1 MDGWGQNAPDRMK
14 CSGIHRCLSE
24 GGLSRSATLGEN
36 ATPQQPYL
44 ERGLDWEE
52 VVQPWPREL
61 YSSFDFMLPLN
72 IKAGMIYARGG
83 VFC

>member
-14 CSGIHRCLSE
+14 CSVIHRCLSE
-24 GGLSRSATLGEN
+24 GGLARKCYFGRECTL
-36 ATPQQPYL
+36 QQPYL
-44 ERGLDWEE
+44 EIGLDWEE
-52 VVQPWPREL
+52 VGQPWSREL
-61 YSSFDFMLPLN
+61 YSSFNFMLPLN